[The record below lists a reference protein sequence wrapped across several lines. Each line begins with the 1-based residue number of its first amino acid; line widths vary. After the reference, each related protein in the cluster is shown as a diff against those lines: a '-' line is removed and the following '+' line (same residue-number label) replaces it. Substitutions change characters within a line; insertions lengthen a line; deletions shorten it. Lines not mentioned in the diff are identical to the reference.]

1 MQHFQL
7 LQIISFRSGNNEYV
21 LAIISFSAREL
32 ICYFVFLQGTYFQVK
47 HPVCRVELLSQ
58 PKHRNQRE
66 RISR

>member
-1 MQHFQL
+1 MCL
-7 LQIISFRSGNNEYV
+7 KLIIIIS
-21 LAIISFSAREL
+21 ISAREL

-66 RISR
+66 RIPR